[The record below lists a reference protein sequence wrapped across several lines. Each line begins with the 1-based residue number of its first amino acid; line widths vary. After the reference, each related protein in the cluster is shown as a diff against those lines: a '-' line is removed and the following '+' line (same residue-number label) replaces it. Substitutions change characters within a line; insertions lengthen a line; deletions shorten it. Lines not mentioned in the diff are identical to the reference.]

1 MDLECGTFKP
11 LATQRWTGTGKKG
24 DHSHM
29 TVVLFWIA
37 LFLIAIVAFLIT
49 ARVQAV
55 KWLNGVSLLIPSFI
69 IFFSSGVLLHYPLYV
84 EAIISS

>member
-1 MDLECGTFKP
+1 MDWNR
-11 LATQRWTGTGKKG
+11 QKG

-69 IFFSSGVLLHYPLYV
+69 IFFSSGVLLHYPYMLRQFR
-84 EAIISS
+84 EGEF